1 MGEGQGV
8 REKNAENEHQAIFA
22 IEHFKPIDLP
32 EVQAEILEGE
42 IPMRRG
48 RILLLVVLI
57 VVIGLVMLYV
67 AFGNQLLG
75 GGFSAI
81 STPLPEQVTKVYFAA
96 QNIPPGTTITR
107 DMLGTFS
114 LPPENVT
121 EVMFSEGEEA
131 NLIGQVARFQLDQGT
146 LITSAMIGGKVE
158 LPPPSWSYK
167 VPAGMVAVAI
177 PTDRLATAAY
187 AINSGAHI
195 NVNVCI
201 TIVDVDPAFQTALPN
216 YLSSMQDIFFPQD
229 GRPLITIDATTQE
242 LPARQGRTE
251 LDPTFQKPIYVV
263 PSEAQRP
270 RLVCQIILQDVVVLN
285 LGNFQLSQAQPVAAA
300 PTQDANAPAVQ
311 SQAETKPDIITLMV
325 SPQDSVAL
333 NYFVYSGAVFSLA
346 LRNPNDTSRVEA
358 QSATLNSVLTQYN
371 FSLPSKL
378 PYAQNTRIDF
388 LQPPLLPNDI
398 TPQQ

>member
-1 MGEGQGV
+1 
-8 REKNAENEHQAIFA
+8 
-22 IEHFKPIDLP
+22 
-32 EVQAEILEGE
+32 
-42 IPMRRG
+42 MRRG
-48 RILLLVVLI
+48 RILLLLVLI
-57 VVIGLVMLYV
+57 VVIGLAMLYV

-75 GGFSAI
+75 GGGPSVIPTQAP
-81 STPLPEQVTKVYFAA
+81 SVKVYYAA
-96 QNIPPGTTITR
+96 QNIPQGTTVTR
-107 DMLGTFS
+107 EMLGTFS
-114 LPPENVT
+114 LPPENVA
-121 EVMFSEGEEA
+121 EVMFTEGEEA
-131 NLIGQVARFQLDQGT
+131 NLIDQVARFTLDQGT
-146 LITSAMIGGKVE
+146 LITSTMIGGKVE

-167 VPAGMVAVAI
+167 VPAGMVAVSI

-195 NVNVCI
+195 NVNVCM

-216 YLSSMQDIFFPQD
+216 YLSSMQDIFFPED

-242 LPARQGRTE
+242 FPARQGRTE

-263 PSEAQRP
+263 PSESQRP
-270 RLVCQIILQDVVVLN
+270 RLVCQIVLQDVVVLN
-285 LGNFQLSQAQPVAAA
+285 LGNFQLPQAQPVAA

-333 NYFVYSGAVFSLA
+333 NYFVYSGAVFSMA